1 MLKHRLK
8 EVKEYD
14 NSNSLEFLTEMC
26 DICGKDIPIK
36 DVIRTEYISQYGTR
50 YVIRRHA
57 HCDPFTITQYL
68 L

>member
-1 MLKHRLK
+1 MSKLRLK

-14 NSNSLEFLTEMC
+14 SSSLKFLTEMC

-36 DVIRTEYISQYGTR
+36 DVIRTEYVSQYGAK
-50 YVIRRHA
+50 YVIRRHSWR
-57 HCDPFTITQYL
+57 DPYTITQHL